1 MLPLTNTFPF
11 VFIFVTTLGV
21 LMHDT
26 QLDQA
31 AKIAIVNPANFS
43 DFAVADAASKS
54 HEHVHVER
62 VSMSGQ
68 GHSVRANAL
77 KIPPRD
83 DDRRYIQSKKVAL
96 AGGGDVGLWPSV

>member
-1 MLPLTNTFPF
+1 MPPLTNSLPYA
-11 VFIFVTTLGV
+11 FIFATTLGV

-26 QLDQA
+26 QIDQA
-31 AKIAIVNPANFS
+31 AKIAIVTPANFS

-54 HEHVHVER
+54 HDHVHVER
-62 VSMSGQ
+62 MSMNSQ

-83 DDRRYIQSKKVAL
+83 DDRRYVQSKKMSL
-96 AGGGDVGLWPSV
+96 SGGDSVGLWPSV

>member
-11 VFIFVTTLGV
+11 AFIFLTTLGV

-26 QLDQA
+26 QIDQA

-68 GHSVRANAL
+68 GHSVRANSL

-83 DDRRYIQSKKVAL
+83 DDRRYIQSKKSNIS
-96 AGGGDVGLWPSV
+96 GGDSVSLWPSV